1 MQVGLELSGKKD
13 RYGLPLA
20 RVRHQFGPDS
30 LRCWV
35 AGLKQGKSVLEAA
48 GAYEVWASG
57 RAQMH
62 TLGGAIMGRS
72 AQSSVA
78 NSYGQTHDVAN
89 LFLAGS
95 SLFPTSGGV
104 NPTFTIS
111 ALAAR
116 SAQYM
121 THCWSSLT

>member
-1 MQVGLELSGKKD
+1 M
-13 RYGLPLA
+13 
-20 RVRHQFGPDS
+20 
-30 LRCWV
+30 
-35 AGLKQGKSVLEAA
+35 
-48 GAYEVWASG
+48 WASG

-72 AQSSVA
+72 ARSSVA
-78 NSYGQTHDVAN
+78 NGYGQTHDLAN

-104 NPTFTIS
+104 NPTFTIH
-111 ALAAR
+111 ALALR

-121 THCWSSLT
+121 LRHWSSLS